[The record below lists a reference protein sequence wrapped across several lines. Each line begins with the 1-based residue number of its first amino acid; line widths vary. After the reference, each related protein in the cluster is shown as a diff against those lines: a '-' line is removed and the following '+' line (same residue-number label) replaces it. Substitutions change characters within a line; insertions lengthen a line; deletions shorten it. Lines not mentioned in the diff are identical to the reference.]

1 MHTSIIVRPMFRNEF
16 VAPPRCAD
24 RLHKLSTSCEHV
36 RASEGE
42 NELSATLPGYFTPE
56 MELLLAV
63 E

>member
-1 MHTSIIVRPMFRNEF
+1 MFRNEF